1 MMGGCRWWCGRS
13 GGGGEW
19 RGVVGG
25 RRRRRGVRVWWCERR
40 EVQICGSLSNV
51 AAVAG
56 ATTQKPRSKQAIV
69 FASEVVDSTFSS

>member
-1 MMGGCRWWCGRS
+1 M
-13 GGGGEW
+13 
-19 RGVVGG
+19 VGG

-56 ATTQKPRSKQAIV
+56 ATTQKLRSKQAIV
-69 FASEVVDSTFSS
+69 FASEVVDSTCSS